1 MFVRVTFAV
10 LCIVEDWVVF
20 VFREIILNFCFFTLL
35 DVEDNN
41 NNNIVVLWFYFVIY
55 GLETFLLLR
64 KKIGRIL
71 QKVMSLWLRLP
82 SSFHGFLSIWCL
94 KPTVFFFLI
103 FVVTFSLTWQM
114 FRFKSLWYVR
124 FCTLLLI
131 CFNEIRSKKTNR
143 GTRKRRKSK
152 ILILCR

>member
-114 FRFKSLWYVR
+114 FRFKLLWYV
-124 FCTLLLI
+124 TLITFTFVLS
-131 CFNEIRSKKTNR
+131 F
-143 GTRKRRKSK
+143 
-152 ILILCR
+152 